1 MPPPPT
7 PITPPRSVG
16 PTPIP
21 GKGVDAAIVTST
33 QGDGGIKELLEAA
46 ADVVEAELG
55 KDMADKFRE
64 AKTPEERGIILQ
76 EAADAQVIGSE
87 IYGVVKKMDPEMSDA
102 FFEAWSLLQQ
112 TGLEQEPGVSEG
124 IMTALTVKRD
134 GGTNQDGS
142 PGVARTALEVPLS
155 ILEAEMF
162 QAKTP
167 EEKARVRNLIT
178 REMILAGRAEAG
190 KEADDTADIVL
201 ADINGKKTIIT
212 PEGNLI
218 QN

>member
-1 MPPPPT
+1 
-7 PITPPRSVG
+7 
-16 PTPIP
+16 
-21 GKGVDAAIVTST
+21 
-33 QGDGGIKELLEAA
+33 
-46 ADVVEAELG
+46 
-55 KDMADKFRE
+55 
-64 AKTPEERGIILQ
+64 
-76 EAADAQVIGSE
+76 
-87 IYGVVKKMDPEMSDA
+87 
-102 FFEAWSLLQQ
+102 
-112 TGLEQEPGVSEG
+112 
-124 IMTALTVKRD
+124 MTALTVKRD

>member
-1 MPPPPT
+1 M
-7 PITPPRSVG
+7 
-16 PTPIP
+16 
-21 GKGVDAAIVTST
+21 
-33 QGDGGIKELLEAA
+33 
-46 ADVVEAELG
+46 VEAELG

-76 EAADAQVIGSE
+76 EAADAQVLGSE